1 VKTFLVSAFKPQS
14 LRPSP
19 KELSLSKA
27 SEGGRERER
36 EHPEKILKPAQ
47 ILFFVI
53 DQASTSFSPDFF
65 IDIAMQR

>member
-1 VKTFLVSAFKPQS
+1 VLSS
-14 LRPSP
+14 LKACGQVP
-19 KELSLSKA
+19 KNSLSLKLQR
-27 SEGGRERER
+27 EGERER
-36 EHPEKILKPAQ
+36 EHPEKVLKPAQ